1 MRFSMSINKLITVNT
16 ASACLGRAVK
26 SSSAVLLAMFALSW
40 SAAGF
45 AAITPLEPDGNH
57 KTAIK
62 DMVRQ
67 LEARHYV
74 KLDIDDAMSQQL
86 LDAYL
91 LDLDGNKQLFLQSD
105 IDEYHR
111 LYDDKLDDQ
120 LKKAKLEAGYRIFND
135 YREKLV
141 HRLEVTIDKLSS
153 WVEAMDFSTDESIVI
168 DRRELAWPKSQQEAD
183 EIWRKQLKNR
193 VLSLKLAG
201 KEDADIVELLQKRY
215 RNQLRRIEQLEDEDA
230 FQIYANAFA
239 SLYDPHTDYFS
250 PRTSENFQINMS
262 LKLEGIGAV
271 LQLEDD
277 YTKVVRLVPAGPADK
292 QGQLQPADR
301 IVGVAQGE
309 SGEMTDVIG
318 LRLDDVV
325 DMIRGPA
332 GSIVRLEVI
341 PAVAHSDE
349 ERQEIVIERNEV
361 KLEEQSAQ
369 GELIE
374 VTDAQGE
381 TRKVGVIDI
390 PTFYMDFEA
399 FRAGDANY
407 RSTTRD
413 VHRILGE
420 LLSEGAEGIV
430 IDLRDNGGGSL
441 VEANGLVGLFIK
453 SGPTVQIRQANSRVG
468 LEGKRR
474 SSPYYT
480 GPLAVMINRMSASA
494 SEIFAGA
501 IQDYKRGLVVGT
513 QSFGKGTVQSVNPLR
528 YGQLKLTESK
538 FYRVSGDSTQN
549 RGVIPDI
556 EFPPIYDKDEI
567 GEGVLDNAMS
577 WDRIPQAP
585 HSYYFDLDDGMAKL
599 RKRHDQRIAEDPDF
613 RFLEEQLAAIEK
625 LRDRRTLSLN
635 LEMRRRER
643 EEQKALQLAME
654 NRRRVAKGEE
664 PLASLDEDDKAKA
677 EDDSGDSTE
686 VVDELPLTPDSVA
699 DTVPG
704 ETDEGDE
711 DKPDPMLKE
720 AAHILVDAIP
730 FFQTERLA
738 AQP

>member
-1 MRFSMSINKLITVNT
+1 MIRRRVGPRVCAWL
-16 ASACLGRAVK
+16 L
-26 SSSAVLLAMFALSW
+26 AVLTLSW
-40 SAAGF
+40 TAAGL
-45 AAITPLEPDGNH
+45 AALAPLAPDSNH
-57 KTAIK
+57 KAAIK
-62 DMVRQ
+62 DMLRQ

-74 KLDIDDAMSQQL
+74 KLDIDDDLSRRL

-91 LDLDGNKQLFLQSD
+91 LDLDPNKQLLLQSD
-105 IDEYHR
+105 IDEFHR
-111 LYDDKLDDQ
+111 RYDKDLDNQ
-120 LKKAKLEAGYRIFND
+120 LKKATLDAGYAIFNR
-135 YREKLV
+135 YRERLIKRLDSTIENLPKLV
-141 HRLEVTIDKLSS
+141 ED
-153 WVEAMDFSTDESIVI
+153 MDFNKDESFVL
-168 DRRELAWPKSQQEAD
+168 DRRELPWPQTQQEAD

-201 KEDADIVELLQKRY
+201 KENADIAELLQKRY
-215 RNQLRRIEQLEDEDA
+215 RSQLRRIEQLEDEDV

-301 IVGVAQGE
+301 IVGVAQGRD
-309 SGEMTDVIG
+309 GEMNDVIG

-374 VTDAQGE
+374 ITDAEGQ

-399 FRAGDANY
+399 FRAGDPDF

-420 LLSEGAEGIV
+420 LLSQGAEGIV

-453 SGPTVQIRQANSRVG
+453 SGPTVQIRQANARVG

-501 IQDYKRGLVVGT
+501 IQDYQRGLVVGT

-549 RGVIPDI
+549 RGIIPDI

-577 WDRIPQAP
+577 WDRIPEAP
-585 HSYYFDLDDGMAKL
+585 HSYYYDLDKGMHTL
-599 RKRHDQRIAEDPDF
+599 RERHNQRIAKDPDF
-613 RFLEEQLAAIEK
+613 RFLEEQLAAIER
-625 LRDRRTLSLN
+625 LRDRQTLSLN
-635 LEMRRRER
+635 LDMRRKER
-643 EEQKALQLAME
+643 DEQKALQLAME

-664 PLASLDEDDKAKA
+664 PLASLDDDAKSEDGKDSDSDNTNAVDDLPMVPDDVANSVPGDDETEDDQ
-677 EDDSGDSTE
+677 
-686 VVDELPLTPDSVA
+686 
-699 DTVPG
+699 
-704 ETDEGDE
+704 
-711 DKPDPMLKE
+711 PDPMLKE

-730 FFQTERLA
+730 FFQSERLA
-738 AQP
+738 AKP